1 MKINYLC
8 IIFILPITSFT
19 IFLMINFSI
28 CKSLQ
33 AWSIVAIFYI
43 VIVAICVLG
52 QTAILIKKSV
62 EYYKE
67 RKAQNMVQTN
77 QPAKIGINNVHWN
90 HQICNNFSLLLL
102 IFFLLVAI
110 LSQYLWG
117 FRWNHWMLSAW
128 KNLTFEE
135 KAHLYDNIE
144 YVLLC
149 VGIPLMIIFRKEKM
163 RKHIANEIKNVLK

>member
-1 MKINYLC
+1 
-8 IIFILPITSFT
+8 
-19 IFLMINFSI
+19 MINFSI

-52 QTAILIKKSV
+52 QTAILIKKFV

-67 RKAQNMVQTN
+67 YKPTN
-77 QPAKIGINNVHWN
+77 QPANNGFNNVHWN
-90 HQICNNFSLLLL
+90 HQICNNGSLLLL

-110 LSQYLWG
+110 FSQYLWG
-117 FRWNHWMLSAW
+117 FRWNHWMLSSW

-163 RKHIANEIKNVLK
+163 RKHIVNEIKNVLK